1 MGSAEIQAADDE
13 RRSLNRALAVR
24 ATFGTPVNEEYAG
37 HANKFMGT
45 LQSGLVDDTHGGS
58 MICLSTI
65 QHQLLFSTSPF
76 TNPVPET
83 ADLGLGRT
91 PNSSYASN
99 LKPLKSRA
107 TKP

>member
-1 MGSAEIQAADDE
+1 MGSAEIQAANDE
-13 RRSLNRALAVR
+13 RRSPNGALAVR
-24 ATFGTPVNEEYAG
+24 ATFGTPMNEEYAG
-37 HANKFMGT
+37 HAINFMGT
-45 LQSGLVDDTHGGS
+45 LWSGLVDATHGGS

-65 QHQLLFSTSPF
+65 QHQLLSSTSPF

-83 ADLGLGRT
+83 ADLGLGQT
-91 PNSSYASN
+91 PNTSYASN